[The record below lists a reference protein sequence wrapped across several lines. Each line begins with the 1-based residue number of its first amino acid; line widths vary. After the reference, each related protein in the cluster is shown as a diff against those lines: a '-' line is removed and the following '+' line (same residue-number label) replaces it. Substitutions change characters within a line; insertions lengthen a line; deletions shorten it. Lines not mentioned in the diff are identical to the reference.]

1 MTTRKIKTG
10 LTFDMSIWYL
20 HLVKSLLAD
29 GYLWVSVKS
38 FALLNKGVGFLREN
52 LTEEN
57 LNLLKFL
64 NYEDKNRKV

>member
-1 MTTRKIKTG
+1 MVFTSCQSR
-10 LTFDMSIWYL
+10 
-20 HLVKSLLAD
+20 LAD